1 MRFFIAKTTVASQVQ
16 SDIFTDS
23 PLSSVSTIQFNP
35 LGPSTLDFGPP
46 KHDGKISK
54 FLFSK

>member
-23 PLSSVSTIQFNP
+23 PLSSVSPIQFTP

-54 FLFSK
+54 FLFS